1 LSSRTTGTTRTT
13 RKTRK
18 NPAEPVHR
26 VFQECQDYHP
36 RPQHA
41 SQSLRRHVR
50 NVHAD
55 LPAHPVSRVSRE
67 SLDLRGSQ
75 VCRVQMGLRA
85 NQDERDIQDRRV
97 RPAEMVSVDLQA
109 KMRCAIQFHLVIQ
122 VHLERLVPK
131 DRLVHRAH
139 RELMANQVILVPKD
153 RQAEMDDQELK
164 ESPAYQDRLDHLG
177 EMANGVYAR
186 DTALSMEAYSS
197 KMEHVASRCF
207 LRIAHKLFRQLF
219 SCF

>member
-1 LSSRTTGTTRTT
+1 DHRDHQDHQEDQE
-13 RKTRK
+13 

-55 LPAHPVSRVSRE
+55 LPVHP
-67 SLDLRGSQ
+67 
-75 VCRVQMGLRA
+75 
-85 NQDERDIQDRRV
+85 DRRV

-109 KMRCAIQFHLVIQ
+109 KTRCAIQFHLVIQ

-207 LRIAHKLFRQLF
+207 LRIAHKLFR
-219 SCF
+219 